1 MARLRGYNKRPLKS
15 LPECVPYSKTLCL
28 CASVRVPKVR
38 GPLVFSQLLSP
49 ASAAHPSSS
58 FEVAPFY
65 FWRRL
70 QAYLITYS
78 LPKGFAA
85 SFFLL
90 FVEVS
95 PQILLC

>member
-49 ASAAHPSSS
+49 ASAAHPS
-58 FEVAPFY
+58 FY